1 MLNLFK
7 KMLNKEEVT
16 IKEYSKENMQNLC
29 CFVLK
34 KGALKLLHQKI
45 GYIFKKNINNEQLH
59 FY

>member
-1 MLNLFK
+1 
-7 KMLNKEEVT
+7 MLNKEEVT